1 MNDAPETS
9 GIQAEVDE
17 DNAITITQEQLLAN
31 ATDIEGDVLVASNLQ
46 TNDPDATI
54 VANDDGSFT
63 ITHTE
68 NFNGEL
74 DFTYN
79 ISDGE
84 NDVLTTLDL
93 TVNPVNDAPEAG
105 DEIFI
110 QAEEDQTVGVSLR
123 EEPALRL
130 DQAPE
135 NGIIEANLNDEW
147 VQLEVGQEVPAD
159 TEVRFIPNDDALANG
174 THTSKIGTFD
184 DNASLDDWGTAVD
197 PYTREFVDGD
207 LKVTVQSND
216 DPLGAWNGKTHIG
229 HGIGDTDRQA

>member
-135 NGIIEANLNDEW
+135 
-147 VQLEVGQEVPAD
+147 
-159 TEVRFIPNDDALANG
+159 T
-174 THTSKIGTFD
+174 
-184 DNASLDDWGTAVD
+184 ASL
-197 PYTREFVDGD
+197 
-207 LKVTVQSND
+207 KQ
-216 DPLGAWNGKTHIG
+216 I
-229 HGIGDTDRQA
+229 